1 MVSKYPF
8 YIRTTVIL
16 FGLVLLV
23 YSLSNLR
30 GILIPLFFAFMLAI
44 LLNPLVNRLQRWKLP
59 RVLAIVLALLI
70 SIILLSSISYLIYTQ
85 MASLSDQLPLL
96 KTRLL
101 KLLQKAQDEA
111 SNHFHLNISNQN
123 ELINEAEGGLK
134 SMIGQTISTITI
146 IFEML
151 FLIPFFGF

>member
-1 MVSKYPF
+1 
-8 YIRTTVIL
+8 
-16 FGLVLLV
+16 
-23 YSLSNLR
+23 
-30 GILIPLFFAFMLAI
+30 MLAI